1 MQLPFGDDGDA
12 VAQQVGLIHVMSGQ
26 DHSAACTRSEL
37 LSKSWLVVR
46 SSVIPKLFSAFTADA
61 EFIGFMTKILS
72 FVVATQLNFPLLISS
87 LQNPSASGELYSF
100 KRLSFILQ

>member
-37 LSKSWLVVR
+37 LSKSWLVVHEQ
-46 SSVIPKLFSAFTADA
+46 SSV
-61 EFIGFMTKILS
+61 
-72 FVVATQLNFPLLISS
+72 
-87 LQNPSASGELYSF
+87 
-100 KRLSFILQ
+100 